1 MDVPAMDVPAR
12 VIFLPRESRHI
23 RPVLME
29 LANLLLALAPRM
41 NEEERWRIQLLVAEV
56 IQLSQRFSQ
65 QAAVID
71 DDIDDSDD
79 DSDDDGSDSE
89 SDADDWGMNAGA
101 RGGA

>member
-1 MDVPAMDVPAR
+1 MDW
-12 VIFLPRESRHI
+12 VIFLPWQSRQI

-29 LANLLLALAPRM
+29 LVNLLLTLAPRM

-79 DSDDDGSDSE
+79 YGSDSMSDSDDQ
-89 SDADDWGMNAGA
+89 GMWAGA

>member
-1 MDVPAMDVPAR
+1 MDR
-12 VIFLPRESRHI
+12 VIFLPWQSRQI

-29 LANLLLALAPRM
+29 LLNLLLTLAPRM

-56 IQLSQRFSQ
+56 IQLHQRFIPPFP
-65 QAAVID
+65 VID

-79 DSDDDGSDSE
+79 DGSDSL
-89 SDADDWGMNAGA
+89 SDSDDWGMNAGA